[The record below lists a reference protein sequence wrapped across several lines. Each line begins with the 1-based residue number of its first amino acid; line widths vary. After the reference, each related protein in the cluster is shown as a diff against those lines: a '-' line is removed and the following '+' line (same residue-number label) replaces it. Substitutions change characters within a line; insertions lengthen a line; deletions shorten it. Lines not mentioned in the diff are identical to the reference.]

1 MQELLEV
8 NGRVPA
14 GGGQHFLGGERGT
27 CRGLLREAM
36 LKIWMLMAFSVED
49 RSCLECSLIFSL
61 ERLEPEYLFRII

>member
-1 MQELLEV
+1 
-8 NGRVPA
+8 
-14 GGGQHFLGGERGT
+14 
-27 CRGLLREAM
+27 M